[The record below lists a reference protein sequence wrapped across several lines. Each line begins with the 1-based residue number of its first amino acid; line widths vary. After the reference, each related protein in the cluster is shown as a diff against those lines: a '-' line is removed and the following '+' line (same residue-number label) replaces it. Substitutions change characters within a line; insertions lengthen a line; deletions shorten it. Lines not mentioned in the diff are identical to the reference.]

1 MVLTWWSFS
10 FISCNEDFLVC
21 SQNKNKK
28 KYIGLTNLLGVHL
41 WEAWILAQVVEVLS
55 VDGALSQKAKGLL
68 VQSGPI
74 PIGCPLAH
82 L

>member
-1 MVLTWWSFS
+1 MR
-10 FISCNEDFLVC
+10 ISLFAPKKKKK
-21 SQNKNKK
+21 QK
-28 KYIGLTNLLGVHL
+28 KYIGLTNLLGVNL
-41 WEAWILAQVVEVLS
+41 WEAWILAQLVEVLS

>member
-1 MVLTWWSFS
+1 MR
-10 FISCNEDFLVC
+10 ISLFAP
-21 SQNKNKK
+21 KK
-28 KYIGLTNLLGVHL
+28 KYKKRYIGLTNLLGVNL
-41 WEAWILAQVVEVLS
+41 WEGRILAQLVEVLS
-55 VDGALSQKAKGLL
+55 VDSALSEKAKGLL